1 MSRRIGEYNEGTSAY
16 SMHGEMVGSCKIIRP
31 DFPRS
36 HAMRNHTNMP
46 EPKMRFTQ
54 RVFEGSELLC
64 SLAYEDHRGCA
75 YGIFSRGE
83 VIATSIILTALSA
96 LAIALGA

>member
-16 SMHGEMVGSCKIIRP
+16 SMQEEMVGSCRIIRP
-31 DFPRS
+31 EFPQSHTMRS
-36 HAMRNHTNMP
+36 RSRTP
-46 EPKMRFTQ
+46 EQKMRFTQ
-54 RVFEGSELLC
+54 RAFESSELLC